1 MGSSNSEPS
10 LAQARL
16 IEKKRRWALFLEHWE
31 H

>member
-16 IEKKRRWALFLEHWE
+16 VEKRSRALFLEHWE

>member
-16 IEKKRRWALFLEHWE
+16 IEKRRWALFLEHWE